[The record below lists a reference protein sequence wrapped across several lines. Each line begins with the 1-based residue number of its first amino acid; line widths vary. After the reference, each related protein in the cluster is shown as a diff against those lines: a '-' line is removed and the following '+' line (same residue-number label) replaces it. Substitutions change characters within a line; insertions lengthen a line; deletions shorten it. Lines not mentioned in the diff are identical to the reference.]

1 MSIHPHKQRL
11 PSSPVRL
18 TGSRPWVAGASKAY
32 RGAIVARYPSQ
43 MPPVRAGHGCVRNFR
58 IQLGDELRQVRHEG
72 LATQGAGVPVSFH
85 QAAEALGV
93 HAMATL
99 EHGDG
104 IPRVKHVLGTKQW

>member
-1 MSIHPHKQRL
+1 M
-11 PSSPVRL
+11 
-18 TGSRPWVAGASKAY
+18 AGASKAY

-43 MPPVRAGHGCVRNFR
+43 VAPVCAGHGCVRNFR
-58 IQLGDELRQVRHEG
+58 VQLGDELRQVRHEG

-93 HAMATL
+93 HAMTTL

-104 IPRVKHVLGTKQW
+104 IPRVKHVLGTKQ